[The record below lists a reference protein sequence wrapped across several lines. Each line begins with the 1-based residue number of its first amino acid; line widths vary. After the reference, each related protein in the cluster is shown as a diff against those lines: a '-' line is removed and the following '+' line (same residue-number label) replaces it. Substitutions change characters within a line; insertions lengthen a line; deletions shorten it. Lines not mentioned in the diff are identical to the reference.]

1 MLAERPDLLADTAQR
16 ALRYLA
22 GLDSRRV
29 APAPADV
36 AGLDRLDFPLPAA
49 GLDRRGGAG
58 AARRGRLAATVATAG
73 PRYFGFVI
81 GGALPARARPRPG

>member
-1 MLAERPDLLADTAQR
+1 MTTADTQVRDMLAERPDLLADTAQR

-49 GLDRRGGAG
+49 
-58 AARRGRLAATVATAG
+58 AG
-73 PRYFGFVI
+73 PPRTCWPCSTTPPRRPPW
-81 GGALPARARPRPG
+81 PAAGRATSAS